1 MNEMNIESA
10 QYISDDLSDSDVNSS
25 IKATIDG
32 QELFV
37 PLDPANRH
45 YAEILR
51 QVEAGT
57 LTIAAAEQSITN
69 VSINQSRIK

>member
-1 MNEMNIESA
+1 MDNMNIKSA
-10 QYISDDLSDSDVNSS
+10 QYMADSMTDTNSC
-25 IKATIDG
+25 IKATIDN

-45 YAEILR
+45 YAEIMR

-57 LTIAAAEQSITN
+57 LTILEAE
-69 VSINQSRIK
+69 

>member
-57 LTIAAAEQSITN
+57 LTIAAAE
-69 VSINQSRIK
+69 

>member
-1 MNEMNIESA
+1 MEDMNITSA
-10 QYISDDLSDSDVNSS
+10 QYFAFNGENTSIVAEVNGIQMS
-25 IKATIDG
+25 
-32 QELFV
+32 V

-57 LTIAAAEQSITN
+57 LTIADAD
-69 VSINQSRIK
+69 